1 MYYQDANVVFLIFDV
16 GVKQSLD
23 RVEYWLG
30 ELKEQVD
37 EKNLKI
43 VLLGNKSDI
52 DADKRQISYAM
63 GEQYAKEHNLPYY
76 ETSALTGAGV
86 VEVFHQTAEDYALN
100 YQQPG

>member
-1 MYYQDANVVFLIFDV
+1 MVFLIFDV
-16 GVKQSLD
+16 GLKQSLD

-43 VLLGNKSDI
+43 VLVGNKCDI

-63 GEQYAKEHNLPYY
+63 GE
-76 ETSALTGAGV
+76 
-86 VEVFHQTAEDYALN
+86 
-100 YQQPG
+100 